1 MTDPNLNLTKH
12 MGIFGFT
19 GSGKSMK
26 AGWMF
31 EQLRKQKRPFV
42 LFDTK
47 VKNHVGLC
55 QMKGVTLL
63 QIAPGK
69 TYNWKRTLKTSK
81 YIVAT
86 PVKETKRSD
95 LIAQYEKF
103 AEVIFQTEDPRTL
116 GIEEAH
122 LWNPFGNVANEIL
135 ENIIRE
141 GRAYNQNLIC
151 IDQRIQSFPKDLW
164 SQCATSVICKM
175 GIPQDIEYLTRLI
188 PDFADQNL
196 SLPRYG
202 ALIYDHETGQITG
215 TLHPDRIHRITKHYG

>member
-1 MTDPNLNLTKH
+1 VIDLDLKKH
-12 MGIFGFT
+12 IGIFGFT

-31 EQLRKQKRPFV
+31 EQLRKQNRPFV

-47 VKNHVGLC
+47 VKNQVGLC

-69 TYNWKRTLKTSK
+69 QYDWKAALKKSK
-81 YIVAT
+81 YIVCT
-86 PVKETKRSD
+86 PVKETKRTE
-95 LIAQYEKF
+95 LISQYEKF
-103 AEVIFQTEDPRTL
+103 AEYIFTVEAPRTI

-122 LWNPFGNVANEIL
+122 LWNPSGNVANEIL
-135 ENIIRE
+135 ENISRE

-164 SQCATSVICKM
+164 SQCATSILCKV
-175 GIPQDIEYLTRLI
+175 GIPQDIEYLRRII
-188 PDFADQNL
+188 PDYYAANL
-196 SLPRYG
+196 NLPDYG
-202 ALIYDHETGQITG
+202 ALIYDHKTGRITG
-215 TLHPDRIHRITKHYG
+215 TMHPDQFKRITPHLG